1 MRSWMK
7 KKYFTLLLQSSVVLA
22 VFIGCSST
30 RNHTFSALNNQ
41 ENTDPNLPVVYS
53 IKTINDV
60 SSVGFEW
67 PKIADTYDIDG
78 FILYRLKKDSKL
90 KRIATIKNPY
100 ATHYYDE
107 GLETESSYTYQ
118 LATYKG
124 DKISKLSEPI
134 LVKTSFINPVE
145 SVFASLEYP
154 KSVKVFWSPHPNP
167 SVSKYIIQRQN
178 KDGKFVSVGAV
189 RNRLFVEF
197 FDKDLEDGKKYRYQV
212 IAENFMGDKSRPSI
226 IVEGKTKD
234 LPKEI
239 ANVRVSQNLTRH
251 IELSWDKSPEEDVIA
266 YRIYAS
272 NNRNDKYKFI
282 AQTTNTSYVDKIE
295 KDNLT
300 RYYKVVA
307 LDKTHLEGALPREP
321 AMGETA
327 DRPEAPIITKGTIQ
341 DSSALIQWENNPSAK
356 IATYAVYRFE
366 ANSKTPLR
374 FGNITKNQFVD
385 KDMKVG
391 VAYRYQVVSVD
402 KDGLESHPSK
412 EVRLFL
418 ER

>member
-1 MRSWMK
+1 MK
-7 KKYFTLLLQSSVVLA
+7 KKYFMLLIQSSVVLA
-22 VFIGCSST
+22 IFIGCSST
-30 RNHTFSALNNQ
+30 RNHTFSALNNK
-41 ENTDPNLPVVYS
+41 ENIDTKLPVVHS

-67 PKIADTYDIDG
+67 PKIDDTYDIDG
-78 FILYRLKKDSKL
+78 FILYRLKKDSQL
-90 KRIATIKNPY
+90 KRIATLKNPY

-118 LATYKG
+118 IATYKG
-124 DKISKLSEPI
+124 DKVSNLSEPI

-154 KSVKVFWSPHPNP
+154 RSVKIFWSPHPNP
-167 SVSKYIIQRQN
+167 SVSRYIIQRQN
-178 KDGKFVSVGAV
+178 KDGKFLNVGTV

-197 FDKDLEDGKKYRYQV
+197 FDRDLEYGKKYRYRI
-212 IAENFMGDKSRPSI
+212 IAENFMGDKSRPSMV
-226 IVEGKTKD
+226 VEGKTKD

-239 ANVRVSQNLTRH
+239 TNVRVSQNLTRQ
-251 IELSWDKSPEEDVIA
+251 IELSWDKSPQVDVVA

-272 NNRNDKYKFI
+272 NNRNDKYKLI

-307 LDKTHLEGALPREP
+307 LDKTHLEGALPKEP
-321 AMGETA
+321 AIGETA
-327 DRPEAPIITKGTIQ
+327 DRPEAPVIVKGIIQ
-341 DSSALIQWENNPSAK
+341 DASAFIQWENNLSPRIVA
-356 IATYAVYRFE
+356 YAVYRFE
-366 ANSKTPLR
+366 DNSKTPLR
-374 FGNITKNQFVD
+374 FGNVTQNQFVD

-391 VAYRYQVVSVD
+391 VPYRYQVVSVD